1 MKEKK
6 HWTVFFIIIIIL
18 IIEVRF
24 QINFN
29 FEFWV
34 SLVRDFYFLEK

>member
-1 MKEKK
+1 MKEKE

-34 SLVRDFYFLEK
+34 SLVWDFYFLEK